1 MRPGFELW
9 LRARTGTARKC
20 YRECCEYGKRMS
32 VGQRHSLTWAYSR
45 RLGRDQLHTGGGDDN
60 ESKLVENGHDCGD
73 EKDKDGGE

>member
-1 MRPGFELW
+1 MAPSADWHCEEMLSGM
-9 LRARTGTARKC
+9 LRVWETNVSWTAAFFD
-20 YRECCEYGKRMS
+20 
-32 VGQRHSLTWAYSR
+32 VGVYSR